1 MLKQPTNTTFG
12 FARWSKLA
20 PGVGLSAVIGLV
32 AWGVQVVEEWV
43 IGHAIIEALVVAI
56 LLGTGVRTFWK
67 PTAQFTPGI
76 GFSAKQLLEF
86 AIVLLGASV
95 SLPVLLE
102 AGAALIVAI
111 VLLVVFGITAS
122 LTIGRLLGLNPKL
135 ATLVAVGNSICGNSA
150 IAAVAPVIGA
160 SAEDIASSIAI
171 TAVIGVV
178 MVLGL
183 PLLIPLLQFSFYQY
197 GVLAGMTV
205 YAVPQVLA
213 ATFPVSTL
221 SGQIGTLVKLVRVL
235 MLGPVVV
242 FFALRFRSGEDGE
255 KKGFS
260 IGSVGKLVPWFIV
273 GFILLAGLRSVGLLP
288 AAVAD
293 PVREVSRWLTIAAM
307 AALGLGVDIRA
318 VGKVGRP
325 VALAVVGSLVSLL
338 VVAIGLIWVLGI
350 R

>member
-1 MLKQPTNTTFG
+1 M
-12 FARWSKLA
+12 SKTGGSNPANYAKLLPGIALA
-20 PGVGLSAVIGLV
+20 SAIGLL
-32 AWGVQVVEEWV
+32 AWGVQALEELA

-56 LLGTGVRTFWK
+56 LLGTLIRTLWK
-67 PTAQFTPGI
+67 PTALWSPGI
-76 GFSAKQLLEF
+76 SFTAKQLLEF

-102 AGAALIVAI
+102 AGLALII
-111 VLLVVFGITAS
+111 GIILLVMLGIAAS
-122 LTIGRLLGLNPKL
+122 LTIGRLMGLNPKL
-135 ATLVAVGNSICGNSA
+135 AILVAVGNSICGNSA

-160 SAEDIASSIAI
+160 TPEDVAASVSI
-171 TAVIGVV
+171 TAVIGVL

-183 PLLIPLLQFSFYQY
+183 PLLIPVLQFSLYQY

-242 FFALRFRSGEDGE
+242 FFALRSAQSGST

-260 IGSVGKLVPWFIV
+260 IGSIGKLVPWFIV
-273 GFILLAGLRSVGLLP
+273 GFVFLALLRSIGLLP
-288 AAVAD
+288 TEVAD

-325 VALAVVGSLVSLL
+325 VALAVIGSLVTLL
-338 VVAIGLIWVLGI
+338 IVAVALIELLGI
-350 R
+350 K